1 MKKFLVLLL
10 VGALLCAVAGCG
22 KTPAEGTTTVPNDT
36 AEATRD
42 VTDAGIGSDTDA
54 GTEPAA
60 QTESAPST
68 EAPTKPSDLAVDT
81 YRPVVDWYA
90 GAIKALHDETEED
103 YFEANPLPCPAV
115 EANGS
120 DLTERLADTLREMAI
135 APSTCGYAYY
145 DVNADG
151 TSDLLFLNTGLE
163 TSVKAIF
170 TAVDGEP
177 ALVDAFWSRY
187 NAFPYGDGTLAT
199 IGSGGAE
206 LAIYTYGTFGP
217 DGAYVH
223 TWNVTADSSSGN
235 TVYYD
240 CSELGPDD
248 AHTAGRE
255 LTADEVKA
263 FREAVNIGSYVLPPL
278 EILPLNA

>member
-22 KTPAEGTTTVPNDT
+22 KTPVEDATAAANDT
-36 AEATRD
+36 QNTTRETADAD
-42 VTDAGIGSDTDA
+42 VDTDA

-81 YRPVVDWYA
+81 YRPIVDWYA
-90 GAIKALHDETEED
+90 AVIKAIHDGTD
-103 YFEANPLPCPAV
+103 DDFLNANPLPCPTA
-115 EANGS
+115 EANGN
-120 DLTERLADTLREMAI
+120 DLTYNLTNALQEMAI
-135 APSTCGYAYY
+135 APSTCAYAYY

-151 TSDLLFLNTGLE
+151 TSELLLLTTGFD

-170 TAVDGEP
+170 TTADGEP
-177 ALVDAFWSRY
+177 VLVDAFWSRY
-187 NAFPYGDGTLAT
+187 NCFPYGDGTLAT
-199 IGSGGAE
+199 IGSSGAD
-206 LAIYTYGTFGP
+206 LAHYTYGTFGP

-223 TWNVTADSSSGN
+223 TWDVTADSSSGN